1 MTTEEKAKA
10 YDIIIQRVSELYEAG
25 TTLTREQMEYLF
37 PELGESD
44 DEKMRKFLLSY
55 FKFRLSHSDIYIN
68 NTMWEGV
75 KVSDI
80 INYLEKQKD
89 ISESK
94 AYEILS
100 KKGFVIIERELY
112 NELCEKEQKPVEW
125 SEVDSIMLDSILAV
139 IEEWESNQSEKEKE
153 YYGATPKADWLKS
166 LRPSWKPSKDEE
178 RLINTSISFLKDFAD
193 KGYENAVECIDWLK
207 SKLNGNSIN
216 YD

>member
-37 PELGESD
+37 PELVESE
-44 DEKMRKFLLSY
+44 DEKMRKFLLNY
-55 FKFRLSHSDIYIN
+55 FKFRLSHSDIFIN
-68 NTMWEGV
+68 NTMWEGE

-112 NELCEKEQKPVEW
+112 NELCDKAEQKESKPVKW
-125 SEVDSIMLDSILAV
+125 SKDDEEMLNRILYRLNDWDIIKTAQGFETDHRLPSP
-139 IEEWESNQSEKEKE
+139 IK
-153 YYGATPKADWLKS
+153 WLKN
-166 LRPSWKPSKDEE
+166 KFK
-178 RLINTSISFLKDFAD
+178 SIR
-193 KGYENAVECIDWLK
+193 EQ
-207 SKLNGNSIN
+207 
-216 YD
+216 